1 LTPLAGQDLAARS
14 RANFGQNDRKI
25 MSERSQAKS
34 IREAAM
40 IETDKFEKV
49 EVTDAGQ
56 LRDWLLANHTQT
68 ESIWLVTYKKHVPD
82 KYVSV
87 AEILDEVLCFGWIDG
102 IRRQLDADRTRQ
114 LLAPRTTLG
123 QKRQRA
129 DGAIRAGAADAS
141 SRNEGDR

>member
-1 LTPLAGQDLAARS
+1 
-14 RANFGQNDRKI
+14 
-25 MSERSQAKS
+25 
-34 IREAAM
+34 M

-87 AEILDEVLCFGWIDG
+87 AKILDEVLCFGWIDG

-129 DGAIRAGAADAS
+129 GGAIRAGAADAS